1 MARTGHWYR
10 WVLLL
15 GAAGMVGQAGACSLN
30 NPQFVNQF
38 VLPQFASVF
47 ADSVFFLLD
56 NALVR
61 LTT

>member
-1 MARTGHWYR
+1 
-10 WVLLL
+10 L
-15 GAAGMVGQAGACSLN
+15 GAAGVLGQAGACSLS

-47 ADSVFFLLD
+47 ADSVFFFLD